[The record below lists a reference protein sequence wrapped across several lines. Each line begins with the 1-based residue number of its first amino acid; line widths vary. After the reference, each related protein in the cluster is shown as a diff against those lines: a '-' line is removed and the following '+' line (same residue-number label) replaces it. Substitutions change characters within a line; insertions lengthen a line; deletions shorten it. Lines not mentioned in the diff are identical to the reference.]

1 MIGTSEG
8 GTRNVAELS
17 NTDFETKPPKKRYDV
32 VILGGGLAGLTL
44 ALQLK
49 RARPETS
56 VLVAERRPG
65 PAPDAAF
72 KVGESTVEIGAYY
85 FRDVCGMADH
95 LESEHL
101 FKLGLRYFWAT
112 GDNADIARRVEYVTS
127 DQAPAHQIDRGR
139 FENAAFKRAG
149 ELGADAF
156 LGLRVNDVDIG
167 EGETDHVVH
176 LEREGSEPFTVAA
189 RWVVDATGRRNLLRH
204 KLALETETGHDINA
218 AWFRMT
224 NEVDVETWSDD
235 EEWLGRET
243 IRGRRKHATIH
254 LIGQGYWVW
263 LIPLAGGAHSIG
275 ICADPRF
282 HPFERI
288 NDFDR
293 LLDWFKEHEPQLAA
307 VVDARRDEVLD
318 FLKVEHFSYGSSR
331 MVSPD
336 RWSLVGEAVGF
347 LDAFYSPGS
356 DYIGYTNNFTS
367 DLVCRD
373 LDGEDIE
380 ERLEFYNYFFG
391 QLFEPTI
398 AIYKDQYEFFGNH
411 QVMLG
416 KLLYDNTTYFSTLAN
431 LFIHGKMTD
440 LEALAE
446 VVDQLQ
452 IMIPLLHRVQA
463 LCREWH
469 QIDQRSF
476 EGISVL
482 TKRFEPM
489 PARQR
494 DLYKEFDSDA
504 FSAQM
509 LENIEL
515 LKAMATWLFHQAA
528 KHLPEPPDPARAINP
543 LAMSLDPARWE
554 EEGLFSDDGMTL
566 AQALELLP
574 GVEEF
579 DLSTHAA
586 PVAQEVG

>member
-1 MIGTSEG
+1 MSENK
-8 GTRNVAELS
+8 RS
-17 NTDFETKPPKKRYDV
+17 PQSRYDV
-32 VILGGGLAGLTL
+32 AILGGGLAGLTL

-49 RARPETS
+49 RERPETS
-56 VLVAERRPG
+56 ILVAERRG
-65 PAPDAAF
+65 HPAPDAAF
-72 KVGESTVEIGAYY
+72 KVGESSVEIGAYY
-85 FRDVCGMADH
+85 YRELAGMRDH

-101 FKLGLRYFWAT
+101 VKLGLRYFWAT
-112 GDNADIARRVEYVTS
+112 GDNTDIARRVEYVTS

-139 FENAAFKRAG
+139 FENAAFDRAR
-149 ELGADAF
+149 ELGVDAF
-156 LGLRVNDVDIG
+156 LGLRVNDV
-167 EGETDHVVH
+167 E
-176 LEREGSEPFTVAA
+176 LREGTQDHTVELEQEGVGPLTVDA

-204 KLALETETGHDINA
+204 KLGLETETGHDINA
-218 AWFRMT
+218 SWFRLT
-224 NEVDVETWSDD
+224 NEVDVEDWSDD
-235 EEWLGRET
+235 EEWLGRESKP
-243 IRGRRKHATIH
+243 GRRKYATVH

-288 NDFDR
+288 DTFEH

-307 VVDARRDEVLD
+307 VVESRRDEVLD

-331 MVSPD
+331 QISPD

-356 DYIGYTNNFTS
+356 DYIAYTNNFTC
-367 DLVCRD
+367 DLVKRD

-380 ERLEFYNYFFG
+380 ERAEFYNFFFG

-398 AIYKDQYEFFGNH
+398 SIYKDQYQFFGNP

-416 KLLYDNTTYFSTLAN
+416 KLLYDNTTYFATLAN

-440 LEALAE
+440 LEALSE

-452 IMIPLLHRVQA
+452 IMIPLLQRVQE
-463 LCREWH
+463 LCRDWH
-469 QIDQRSF
+469 QIDQRNF

-489 PARQR
+489 PERQR
-494 DLYKEFDSDA
+494 DLYKDFDREA
-504 FSAQM
+504 FSARM

-528 KHLPEPPDPARAINP
+528 KHLPEPPDPTKPIDP
-543 LAMSLDPARWE
+543 LAISLDPARWE
-554 EEGLFSDDGMTL
+554 EEGLFSPDGVTL

-574 GVEEF
+574 GVDEF

-586 PVAQEVG
+586 PVAHGVA